1 MFELTK
7 VEYKNRIGN
16 LDVEASSKVK
26 SKKYFPIFKIDN
38 KEYIFK
44 PLSKTKPFTTPLF
57 SYAEVYWSNIIKN
70 YFYDVPIYKLAFCN
84 GYEESEEKYYNRG
97 CLVPNILKE
106 DEVLVNLYEYFRD
119 NIDKKVNILDYTNY
133 CIYFYDYTFILE
145 SKLFKEN
152 KQLGE
157 DLSYQILLSILK
169 ADQNYHYEN
178 VSFICD
184 KETKE
189 IKRLAPVID
198 HEFSTMFLCLDKK
211 DYQISF
217 FMEYIQSL
225 NNGVLKK
232 NIEYIKTHYPNI
244 VDKFL
249 KQLKIFNDNFI
260 ELKIEENEFLC
271 KCNSFSWQIGEA
283 RYKKLDE
290 EKAKELEQIIHLEN
304 LNLDKVNDII
314 NREIKWNIKKIIEVL
329 S

>member
-1 MFELTK
+1 M
-7 VEYKNRIGN
+7 
-16 LDVEASSKVK
+16 
-26 SKKYFPIFKIDN
+26 
-38 KEYIFK
+38 
-44 PLSKTKPFTTPLF
+44 
-57 SYAEVYWSNIIKN
+57 
-70 YFYDVPIYKLAFCN
+70 
-84 GYEESEEKYYNRG
+84 
-97 CLVPNILKE
+97 
-106 DEVLVNLYEYFRD
+106 
-119 NIDKKVNILDYTNY
+119 
-133 CIYFYDYTFILE
+133 
-145 SKLFKEN
+145 
-152 KQLGE
+152 
-157 DLSYQILLSILK
+157 
-169 ADQNYHYEN
+169 
-178 VSFICD
+178 SFICD

-189 IKRLAPVID
+189 IKRLAPMID

-217 FMEYIQSL
+217 FTEYIQSL

-244 VDKFL
+244 VNKFL

-290 EKAKELEQIIHLEN
+290 EKAKKLEQIIHLEN